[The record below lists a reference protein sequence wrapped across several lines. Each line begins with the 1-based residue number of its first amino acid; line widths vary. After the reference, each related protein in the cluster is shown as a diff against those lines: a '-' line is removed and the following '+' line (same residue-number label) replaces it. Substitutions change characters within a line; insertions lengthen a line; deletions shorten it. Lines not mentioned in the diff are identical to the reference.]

1 MTTTG
6 RTIDTG
12 PGIGLGDAAHRRKTT
27 QLRELLTSPDLS
39 FIMEAHNGLSA
50 KVVEEAGFQG
60 IWGSG
65 LAISAA
71 LGCRDNN
78 EASWTQVLE
87 VVEFMSDATTV
98 PILLDGDTGY
108 GNFNS
113 MRRLVRKLEQ
123 RGCAGVCIED
133 KLFPKTNSFLN
144 GTAQPL
150 ADIDEFAG
158 KIAAGKDAQADDDFV
173 IVARV
178 EAFIA
183 GHGLAEALKRA
194 EAYRAAGADAILIHS
209 ALRQPTEI
217 FQFMAE
223 WGDRLPVVIV
233 PTKYYTTPTEFFRE
247 EGLSMVVWANH
258 LMRSALQA
266 MQATAARIHEHE
278 SLVGVEDA
286 IAPLSEVFRIQG
298 QAELEEAEDRYL
310 PKDSAAAGAIVLA
323 SSRGDELGSLT
334 EDMPKTMVPIRGV
347 PLLGHIAASYRAA
360 GVKQI
365 TAVRGYMRERIDVGG
380 VDYVDNDEFDSSHEV
395 VSLSKAIDALHGPM
409 LVSYGDVMF
418 KRSVI
423 QELLDVEDDF
433 VVCVDANWRDSAN
446 RHRSADYVVCS
457 EPYNRY
463 SFLHRVTL
471 QRFSQRPDDTVTG
484 EWMGFLRTSASGS
497 AQLSSLLRELATSEP
512 ERFRSMSMP
521 DLLEE
526 LVARGHDVR
535 VLYSIGNWLDIDS
548 VEDVVA
554 GANFWP
560 NDMTLPSTSQEYR

>member
-1 MTTTG
+1 MAM
-6 RTIDTG
+6 TIDAR
-12 PGIGLGDAAHRRKTT
+12 PAADVVQAAPRRKTT
-27 QLRELLTSPDLS
+27 KLRELLTSPDLS

-50 KVVEEAGFQG
+50 KIVEEAGFKG

-65 LAISAA
+65 LSMSAA

-158 KIAAGKDAQADDDFV
+158 KIAAGKDAQSDDDFV

-194 EAYRAAGADAILIHS
+194 EAYRVAGADAILIHS

-217 FQFMAE
+217 FQFIAE

-247 EGLSMVVWANH
+247 QGFSMVVWANH

-266 MQATAARIHEHE
+266 MQQTASRIHSQE
-278 SLVGVEDA
+278 SLVGVEDEV
-286 IAPLSEVFRIQG
+286 APLSEVFRIQG
-298 QAELEEAEDRYL
+298 QGELEEAEARYL
-310 PKDSAAAGAIVLA
+310 PKDSADAGAIVLA
-323 SSRGDELGSLT
+323 SSRGEELGTLT
-334 EDMPKTMVPIRGV
+334 EDVPKTMVPIRGI
-347 PLLGHIAASYRAA
+347 PLLGHIAAAYRAA
-360 GVKQI
+360 GIKQV
-365 TAVRGYMRERIDVGG
+365 TAVRGYMRERVDVAGI
-380 VDYVDNDEFDSSHEV
+380 DYVDNDEYETSHEV

-409 LVSYGDVMF
+409 VISYGDVMF
-418 KRSVI
+418 RRSVI
-423 QELLDVEDDF
+423 QELLDIDDDF
-433 VVCVDANWRDSAN
+433 VVCVDANWHDSAN
-446 RHRSADYVVCS
+446 RDRSADYVACS

-463 SFLHRVTL
+463 SFLNRVTL
-471 QRFSQRPDDTVTG
+471 HRFASRPDDTVTG

-497 AQLSSLLRELATSEP
+497 ETLTALLRELETTEP
-512 ERFRSMSMP
+512 ERFRSMSMT

-526 LVARGHDVR
+526 LVARRHDVR

-554 GANFWP
+554 GASF
-560 NDMTLPSTSQEYR
+560 

>member
-1 MTTTG
+1 MAMTISSRLATSNENA
-6 RTIDTG
+6 G
-12 PGIGLGDAAHRRKTT
+12 PRRKTT
-27 QLRELLTSPDLS
+27 KLRELLTSPDLS

-50 KVVEEAGFQG
+50 KVAEEAGFDG

-65 LAISAA
+65 LSISAA

-87 VVEFMSDATTV
+87 VVEFMSDATSA

-158 KIAAGKDAQADDDFV
+158 KIAAGKDAQNDDDFV

-183 GHGLAEALKRA
+183 GYGLSEALKRA
-194 EAYRAAGADAILIHS
+194 EAYRVAGADAILIHS

-233 PTKYYTTPTEFFRE
+233 PTKYYTTPTEFFRDQ
-247 EGLSMVVWANH
+247 GISTVVWANH

-266 MQATAARIHEHE
+266 MQATANHIHEHE
-278 SLVGVEDA
+278 TLVEVEDA

-298 QAELEEAEDRYL
+298 QAELEQAEERYL
-310 PKDSAAAGAIVLA
+310 PHDTGAAGAIVLA
-323 SSRGDELGSLT
+323 SSRGEELGSLT
-334 EDMPKTMVPIRGV
+334 DEVPKTMVPIKGI
-347 PLLGHIAASYRAA
+347 PLLGHIASAYRGA
-360 GVKQI
+360 GVTQI
-365 TAVRGYMRERIDVGG
+365 TAVRGYMRERVDVAGI
-380 VDYVDNDEFDSSHEV
+380 DYVDNDEFDRSHEV
-395 VSLSKAIDALHGPM
+395 VSLLKAVDALHGPM
-409 LVSYGDVMF
+409 LISYGDVMF

-423 QELLDVEDDF
+423 QQLLDAEDDF

-446 RHRSADYVVCS
+446 RDRSADYVVCS
-457 EPYNRY
+457 DAYNRY

-471 QRFSQRPDDTVTG
+471 ERFEQRPDDVVTG
-484 EWMGFLRTSASGS
+484 EWMGFLRTSTSGS
-497 AQLSSLLRELATSEP
+497 AQLASLLRGLAESEP
-512 ERFRSMSMP
+512 ERLRSMSMP

-526 LVARGHDVR
+526 LVARGHEVR

-554 GANFWP
+554 GASF
-560 NDMTLPSTSQEYR
+560 

>member
-1 MTTTG
+1 MAM
-6 RTIDTG
+6 TIDAR
-12 PGIGLGDAAHRRKTT
+12 PAVRSDEPHRKTT
-27 QLRELLTSPDLS
+27 KLRELLTSRRLS
-39 FIMEAHNGLSA
+39 FNMEAHNGLSA
-50 KVVEEAGFQG
+50 KIVEEAGFPG

-158 KIAAGKDAQADDDFV
+158 KIAAGKDAQNDDDFV

-194 EAYRAAGADAILIHS
+194 EAYRVAGADAILIHS

-233 PTKYYTTPTEFFRE
+233 PTKYYTTPTDLFRE
-247 EGLSMVVWANH
+247 QGVSLVVWANH

-266 MQATAARIHEHE
+266 MQTTAAQIHAQET
-278 SLVGVEDA
+278 LVGIEDEV
-286 IAPLSEVFRIQG
+286 APLSEVFRIQG

-310 PKDSAAAGAIVLA
+310 PKDTAEAGAIVLA
-323 SSRGDELGSLT
+323 SSRGAELGSLT
-334 EDMPKTMVPIRGV
+334 DEMPKTMVPIRGV
-347 PLLGHIAASYRAA
+347 PLLAHIASAYRAA
-360 GVKQI
+360 GVKQV
-365 TAVRGYMRERIDVGG
+365 TAVRGYMRERVDVGG
-380 VDYVDNDEFDSSHEV
+380 IDYVDNDEYESTHEV

-409 LVSYGDVMF
+409 LISYGDVLF

-423 QELLDVEDDF
+423 QELLDADDDF
-433 VVCVDANWRDSAN
+433 VVCVDANWHDSAN
-446 RHRSADYVVCS
+446 RDRSADYVVCS

-463 SFLHRVTL
+463 SFLERVTL
-471 QRFSQRPDDTVTG
+471 RRFASRPDDTVTG
-484 EWMGFLRTSASGS
+484 EWMGFLRTSAAGS
-497 AQLSSLLRELATSEP
+497 ERLSALLRELAAADP
-512 ERFRSMSMP
+512 ERFRRMSMP
-521 DLLEE
+521 DLLDE
-526 LVARGHDVR
+526 LVARGDDVR
-535 VLYSIGNWLDIDS
+535 VVYSIGNWLDIDS

-554 GANFWP
+554 GASF
-560 NDMTLPSTSQEYR
+560 